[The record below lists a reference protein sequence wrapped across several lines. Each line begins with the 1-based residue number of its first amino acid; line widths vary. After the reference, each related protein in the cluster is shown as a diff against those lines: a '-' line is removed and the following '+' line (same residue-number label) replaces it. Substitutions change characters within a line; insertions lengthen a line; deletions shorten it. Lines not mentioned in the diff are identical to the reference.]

1 MNEAYLN
8 LAEGFEKVAAGLRG
22 LATITATPDA
32 IQTLKAS
39 VKEETK
45 GEKKV
50 DIEDIRAVLANK
62 SRDGKTKDVKALL
75 LKYDAGKLSSVKE
88 EDYARLLVDAEAL

>member
-1 MNEAYLN
+1 MNEAYLT

-22 LATITATPDA
+22 LARSENTMESAGPEKQLSTVET
-32 IQTLKAS
+32 
-39 VKEETK
+39 KEEK
-45 GEKKV
+45 RV
-50 DIEDIRAVLANK
+50 DIEAIRAVLADK
-62 SRDGKTKDVKALL
+62 SREGKTKDVKALL